1 MNKLKRL
8 FVRRGFEL
16 IEGMNGEL
24 PVKATIHSAGVDFI
38 ASADIV
44 IPAFRFKS
52 TATLVPTGVKAFMP
66 KNECL
71 LIFARSSLP
80 VNRGLI
86 MSNGVGVV
94 DSDYYNN
101 PKNEGHIMLE
111 FNNLTNKHLTIE
123 KGERIGQGIFYKVPK
138 VRYGVRLKGDKRG
151 GGFGSTNKSKERKF

>member
-16 IEGMNGEL
+16 IEDMNGEL
-24 PVKATIHSAGVDFI
+24 PVKATIHS

-52 TATLVPTGVKAFMP
+52 TATLVPTGIKAFMP

-111 FNNLTNKHLTIE
+111 FNNLTNEHLTIE

-138 VRYGVRLKGDKRG
+138 VSYGVRLKGDKRG
-151 GGFGSTNKSKERKF
+151 GGFGSTNRSK

>member
-1 MNKLKRL
+1 MVMKMNKLKKL

-38 ASADIV
+38 ASADIR
-44 IPAFRFKS
+44 IPSFRSKGE
-52 TATLVPTGVKAFMP
+52 ATLVPTGLKAFMP

-80 VNRGLI
+80 VNHGLI

-101 PKNEGHIMLE
+101 LKNEGHIMLE
-111 FNNLTNKHLTIE
+111 FNNLTNNHLMIK

-138 VRYGVRLKGDKRG
+138 VRYGVQIKDNKRG
-151 GGFGSTNKSKERKF
+151 GGFGSTNK

>member
-1 MNKLKRL
+1 MNRLKRL
-8 FVRRGFEL
+8 FARRGFEV

-52 TATLVPTGVKAFMP
+52 AATLVPTGIKAFMP

-111 FNNLTNKHLTIE
+111 FNNLTNKHLTIK

-138 VRYGVRLKGDKRG
+138 VRYGVQIKENKRG
-151 GGFGSTNKSKERKF
+151 GGFGSTNK